1 MAIDEIT
8 DRRVLGL
15 EEDEG
20 VDWRLVRINSSGE
33 ATVDMNVL
41 AVTPAKRGVKADG
54 VTNRGKTE
62 CRRWS

>member
-1 MAIDEIT
+1 MDETT

-15 EEDEG
+15 EADEG

-33 ATVDMNVL
+33 ATVEMNVL
-41 AVTPAKRGVKADG
+41 AVIPAKSGVMGDG

-62 CRRWS
+62 WRR